1 MGEHQTST
9 VAQGETAPQGSVK
22 PKPKSSTSPARENN
36 GHVARTTALSPQAVP
51 PEKMSQLLL
60 AEGPLAIRF
69 ITKALCKEVEGFKHL
84 SASKQRRLIMG
95 ALESGDRR
103 NSVIFAKIGW
113 GQWSA
118 HKVESSDFEKEREAT
133 NVANSKIKDLV
144 SQERRRSST
153 NNGAGVK
160 KPSAPIKRE
169 FEVHDRSV
177 FLDENAVASEDEDDD
192 NGHPA
197 RDEFY
202 DENDLNENPTIP
214 YDHFKRRKSSVVYGD
229 SPPEEPEYESISQ
242 AIRPIFKN
250 YGRRRSSSKLL
261 SPSLSKR
268 GSYRGSN
275 GSSDILSEP
284 SRRRL
289 SSTTDECSGRSM
301 IDLQVRAQKDPEF
314 LGEHSRG
321 REPRS
326 SFSKESSIRSTLVA
340 HSTYRASPAGR
351 LVASGSDS
359 VPRKDSAYQLSSP
372 SPRESDHPD
381 RSDTDEE
388 DWEHIGAESLR
399 NSRAPSLIRSPN
411 MNPVPNLP
419 ADHQPSYLSLSPPA
433 MNDSDRDGKPR
444 QQEPVAETED
454 AAILLMS
461 LKS

>member
-1 MGEHQTST
+1 MGEHQTAAAGQ
-9 VAQGETAPQGSVK
+9 VETALQGSAK
-22 PKPKSSTSPARENN
+22 PRLKPSISPPRENN
-36 GHVARTTALSPQAVP
+36 GHVAKPTALSPQAVP

-69 ITKALCKEVEGFKHL
+69 ITKALCKEVDGFKHL

-95 ALESGDRR
+95 ALEAGDRD

-118 HKVESSDFEKEREAT
+118 RKVGERDFEKEREAT
-133 NVANSKIKDLV
+133 NIANSKIKDLV
-144 SQERRRSST
+144 SQERRRSS
-153 NNGAGVK
+153 NGGAGVK
-160 KPSAPIKRE
+160 KPSAPVKRE
-169 FEVHDRSV
+169 FEVHERPV

-192 NGHPA
+192 NGPST

-229 SPPEEPEYESISQ
+229 SPPEEPGHESISQ
-242 AIRPIFKN
+242 AIRPILKN

-275 GSSDILSEP
+275 GSSDLISET

-289 SSTTDECSGRSM
+289 SSTTDEFPGRNM
-301 IDLQVRAQKDPEF
+301 IDLQVRAPKDPEF

-326 SFSKESSIRSTLVA
+326 SFSKESSIRSTLAA
-340 HSTYRASPAGR
+340 HSAYRTSPAGR
-351 LVASGSDS
+351 LAATGSDII
-359 VPRKDSAYQLSSP
+359 PRKDSAYQLSSP
-372 SPRESDHPD
+372 SPRESNHPD

-411 MNPVPNLP
+411 MNPAPNLP
-419 ADHQPSYLSLSPPA
+419 ADHQPSHMSLSPPA
-433 MNDSDRDGKPR
+433 MKESDKREKAQ